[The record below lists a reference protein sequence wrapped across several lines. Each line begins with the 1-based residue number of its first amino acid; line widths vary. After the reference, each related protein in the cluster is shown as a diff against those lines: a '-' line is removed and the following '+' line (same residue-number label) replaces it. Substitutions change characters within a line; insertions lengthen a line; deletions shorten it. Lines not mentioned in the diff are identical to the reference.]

1 MNTLALLILC
11 LVPACQDGWKD
22 THRVYLRN
30 GNFLDGRLEQIG
42 EKDILFRWSPGIL
55 MRIKLG
61 DIKGDIEEIKIR
73 TLNAPTT
80 KVAVKLPDPPPD
92 KDGPV
97 IEKPPTRD
105 PKKPASDI
113 DKFFTKILS
122 QGDMTFE
129 LLAKEV
135 KGLGLEGGK
144 AIIAELPTMD
154 SQRTDLAFVALD
166 QMRDLPLD
174 REIRSLLDSKRPDI
188 RTGAVNLL
196 ANRNSSDSLRA
207 VLGLLRDPIPS
218 VRTAA
223 LMALPNFNDPSVLNS
238 IADLAIDPD
247 GQVRARAIKSAEEL
261 SGRSTAD
268 NELAGRWL
276 LMLGRGPSAAIG
288 ELAMA
293 LSRLAERAGDGF
305 PMDDLRDRL
314 ARMLSDRDPTTRGS
328 AAYALTGVKPPEA
341 SNEPIVAALQT
352 ERDPKV
358 IVFMCDSLAKI
369 RLAQSAEV
377 LVDKLRDDNKD
388 VKAAAQR
395 ALEKIS
401 GNAEFGSDYDKWK
414 EWLDKSKGQNP

>member
-1 MNTLALLILC
+1 
-11 LVPACQDGWKD
+11 
-22 THRVYLRN
+22 
-30 GNFLDGRLEQIG
+30 
-42 EKDILFRWSPGIL
+42 

-73 TLNAPTT
+73 TLNAPTS
-80 KVAVKLPDPPPD
+80 KIAVKDPVPPPD
-92 KDGPV
+92 KEGPP
-97 IEKPPTRD
+97 IEKPPVRD
-105 PKKPASDI
+105 PKKPASNI
-113 DKFFTKILS
+113 DKFFTKMLS

-144 AIIAELPTMD
+144 AIIAELPEMD
-154 SQRTDLAFVALD
+154 AQRTDLAFVALD

-196 ANRNSSDSLRA
+196 ANRNSSDSMRA
-207 VLGLLRDPIPS
+207 VMGLLRDPIPS

-276 LMLGRGPSAAIG
+276 LMLGRGPSAAVG

-314 ARMLSDRDPTTRGS
+314 SRMLTDRDPATRGA

-341 SNEPIVAALQT
+341 SNEPLVAALQT

-358 IVFMCDSLAKI
+358 MVYLCDSLAKI
-369 RLAQSAEV
+369 RMVQSAEV
-377 LVDKLRDDNKD
+377 LVEKLRDDNKD

-401 GNAEFGSDYDKWK
+401 GNPDFGSDYDKWK
-414 EWLDKSKGQNP
+414 EWLDKNKGQNP